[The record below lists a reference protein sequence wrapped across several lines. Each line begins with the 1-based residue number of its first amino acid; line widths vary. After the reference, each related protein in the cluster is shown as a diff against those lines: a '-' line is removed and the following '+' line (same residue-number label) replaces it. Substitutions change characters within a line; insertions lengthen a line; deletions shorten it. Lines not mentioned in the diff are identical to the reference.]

1 MRPEGRVRQRL
12 AMLGAVVLLA
22 MPVFVLA
29 GFAYETVASDAA
41 QRSSVERDRS
51 AELAAR
57 LVQRRLQH
65 ASQQI
70 QLLASRPTL
79 RTALQGRDR
88 ATLQLQLPPY
98 MADLRRVGETF
109 TSAAVFD
116 PQGFMLANDPSTAEL
131 IGRDYS
137 AADYITGAMSSNGPF
152 VSDAFAA
159 IAPADPPLVAVSFA
173 VRAGTETLGVAVFTL
188 SANQILS
195 DIATVRE
202 LPGREILVVDKRAR
216 VVASTDPS
224 FGIASAQDLPGLKDA
239 VAGGEGTATILLS
252 GDDQI
257 VKFRGIAGTTWALY
271 VLDRASV
278 VFGVERALAGQ
289 IAIAGTIASGVAILI
304 AVFISR
310 LNQTVRAQRDELETR
325 RAALVDANAG
335 LEAATRAK
343 SEFLANMS
351 HELRTPLNAILGFS
365 DLLTE
370 QLTVT
375 LSDRQRRYLRNIREA
390 GDHLLVLI
398 NDVLD
403 LSKVEA
409 GRIDLRPETVTMEA
423 LLAPVL
429 AATRE
434 AARKQGIHFDMTE
447 APSRSVTL
455 DPGRVRQVLY
465 NLLSNAV
472 KFTPEGGRVELS
484 VSTSE
489 TDVEII
495 VADTGIGIL
504 TDKQSRVFGMFERL
518 NEGRSSA
525 SGTGLGLALTK
536 RLVELQG
543 GTIDFVSTEG
553 KGSTFRVHFPDVV
566 VASTVRPRVLV
577 VEDERRDADLVLAL
591 ASKRGLATEVVTSV
605 ADAVSA
611 IERAIPSGVVLDLRL
626 PDGRGEKV
634 LEFLKGS
641 ARTRH
646 VPVVVVTVEDD
657 EGRSR
662 PLGADDHL
670 TKPIDHVRLDGWLA
684 QIAVR
689 GSRAEVA
696 YAPVAR

>member
-1 MRPEGRVRQRL
+1 
-12 AMLGAVVLLA
+12 MLGAVVLLA

-57 LVQRRLQH
+57 LVQRRLQD

-98 MADLRRVGETF
+98 MAELRRVGETF

-116 PQGFMLANDPSTAEL
+116 SRGFMLANDPSTAEL

-137 AADYITGAMSSNGPF
+137 AVDYITGAMSSNDPF
-152 VSDAFAA
+152 VSGPFAA
-159 IAPADPPLVAVSFA
+159 LGPPDPTLVAVSFA

-188 SANQILS
+188 SADQILS
-195 DIATVRE
+195 DIASVRE
-202 LPGREILVVDKRAR
+202 LPGREILVVDKRAH

-224 FGIASAQDLPGLKDA
+224 LGPSAQDLPGLKDA

-252 GDDQI
+252 GDDRI

-278 VFGVERALAGQ
+278 VFGVERALARQ
-289 IAIAGTIASGVAILI
+289 IAIAGTIASGVAVLI

-310 LNQTVRAQRDELETR
+310 LNETVRAQRDELATR

-370 QLTVT
+370 QLSVT
-375 LSDRQRRYLRNIREA
+375 LSDRQKRYLRNIREA
-390 GDHLLVLI
+390 GDHLLGLI

-409 GRIDLRPETVTMEA
+409 GRIDLRPETLTMAA
-423 LLAPVL
+423 LLWPVAS
-429 AATRE
+429 AAQE
-434 AARKQGIHFDMTE
+434 AAQKRGIHFEMNE
-447 APSRSVTL
+447 APSCSLTL

-484 VSTSE
+484 VAASE
-489 TDVEII
+489 TDVEIV
-495 VADTGIGIL
+495 VADNGIGIPA
-504 TDKQSRVFGMFERL
+504 DKQSRVFGMFERP

-536 RLVELQG
+536 SLVALQG
-543 GTIDFVSTEG
+543 GTIDFVSAEG

-566 VASTVRPRVLV
+566 VAATERPRVLV

-591 ASKRGLATEVVTSV
+591 AAKHGLATEVVTTL
-605 ADAVSA
+605 ADALSA
-611 IERAIPSGVVLDLRL
+611 IERAVPSGVVLDLRL

-634 LEFLKGS
+634 LELLKGS
-641 ARTRH
+641 ARTRQ
-646 VPVVVVTVEDD
+646 VPVVVLTVEDD

-662 PLGADDHL
+662 LLGADDHL
-670 TKPIDHVRLDGWLA
+670 TKPIDHLRLDGWLA
-684 QIAVR
+684 QIAAR
-689 GSRAEVA
+689 GGRGEVA
-696 YAPVAR
+696 YAPAPG